1 VQGHDHLT
9 VATLL
14 GHRDG
19 TMLAKVYSHLDR
31 NTDHLKRALED

>member
-1 VQGHDHLT
+1 LT
-9 VATLL
+9 VASLL

-31 NTDHLKRALED
+31 HDAHLKKALED